1 MSILNDKEIPIGL
14 GMALS
19 QNLDAMQVFA
29 SMDEVARNRV
39 IERSHRA
46 QSKNDMQNII
56 TDLLK

>member
-19 QNLDAMQVFA
+19 QNLDAMQVFS
-29 SMDEVARNRV
+29 SMDESSRNDI
-39 IERSHRA
+39 IERSHHA
-46 QSKNDMQNII
+46 QSKNDMQNIV

>member
-29 SMDEVARNRV
+29 SMDEGARNSV
-39 IERSHRA
+39 IQRSHHA
-46 QSKNDMQNII
+46 QSKNDMKNIVS
-56 TDLLK
+56 DLLK